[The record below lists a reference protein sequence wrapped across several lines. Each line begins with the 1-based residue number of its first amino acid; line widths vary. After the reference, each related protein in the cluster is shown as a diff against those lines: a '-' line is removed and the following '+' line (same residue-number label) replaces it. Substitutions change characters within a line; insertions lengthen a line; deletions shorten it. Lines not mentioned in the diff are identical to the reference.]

1 MNEVPDGYP
10 HDDPTLPPGWHEPL
24 TPGPRPARGRW
35 SRRRAWLVAGVA
47 TLALAAVVG
56 VGAGVLPAL
65 AASGQQNAPI
75 FAATHGG
82 RGFGFGS
89 AGSGARAGGA
99 VRGPLGGLTVKSV
112 SGGTITATRPNGQ
125 TVTIHTTSSTTYT
138 RAGKTVSASAVT
150 AGERIAVRGSRQ
162 SDGSVNAT
170 QIEIVLPTVS
180 GDVTAVSG
188 GDITVRDR
196 FGGALTIHTTGA
208 TTFTRAGQKATLADV
223 AVGER
228 IAATGTKNGDNSLT
242 AETVQIALPRAA
254 GTITAINGSDITVKD
269 PFGAT
274 VVIHTSGAT
283 QFVSLTKGANGPQRT
298 TIHLA
303 DLKVGE
309 RISAEGTRAGDGSL
323 NALTVTTAP
332 DLPRGGRGST
342 GGPSVGTQP
351 GETPASSAQG
361 TTTN

>member
-1 MNEVPDGYP
+1 
-10 HDDPTLPPGWHEPL
+10 
-24 TPGPRPARGRW
+24 
-35 SRRRAWLVAGVA
+35 
-47 TLALAAVVG
+47 
-56 VGAGVLPAL
+56 
-65 AASGQQNAPI
+65 
-75 FAATHGG
+75 
-82 RGFGFGS
+82 
-89 AGSGARAGGA
+89 
-99 VRGPLGGLTVKSV
+99 
-112 SGGTITATRPNGQ
+112 
-125 TVTIHTTSSTTYT
+125 VTIHTTSSTTYT